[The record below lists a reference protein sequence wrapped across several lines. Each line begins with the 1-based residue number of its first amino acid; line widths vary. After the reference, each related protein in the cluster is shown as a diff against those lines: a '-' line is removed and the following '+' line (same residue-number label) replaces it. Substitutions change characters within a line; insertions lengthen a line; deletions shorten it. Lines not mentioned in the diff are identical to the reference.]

1 MSAKRGRDGRRR
13 GEGASGELRYA
24 LGAVARLTGLSP
36 HVLRAWERR
45 YGVVQPARSP
55 GGTRRYS
62 EAQVARLRLL
72 CAGVDAGHPISEL
85 APLDDAELG
94 RLVGQHEERAQPRLR
109 EMFEVLDALDG
120 AELERRLGMLLAA
133 LGPREFARSVA
144 TPLLVGVGERWQR
157 GELRIAAEHAASAAL
172 RSLLGSALRFRPAH
186 LNGSPRIVF
195 ATPAS
200 EAHELGLLMAAVC
213 AQERG
218 AHAVYLGCDLPAPEI
233 TGAASRA
240 GASGVALSL
249 VCLGA
254 AAAAREIR
262 NVRRALPERAFVWV
276 GGAGSGA
283 VELPAG
289 VRRIDGLDDLERQVD
304 LLVERH
310 PAAGG

>member
-1 MSAKRGRDGRRR
+1 VSEKAGPAR
-13 GEGASGELRYA
+13 EASYA
-24 LGAVARLTGLSP
+24 LGAVVRLTGLSP

-45 YGVVQPARSP
+45 YGAVRPARSA

-85 APLDDAELG
+85 APLDDAALE
-94 RLVGQHEERAQPRLR
+94 RLVGPHEERAQPRLR
-109 EMFEVLDALDG
+109 DLFPLLESLDG

-144 TPLLVGVGERWQR
+144 APLLVGVGERWQK
-157 GELRIAAEHAASAAL
+157 GTLRIAAEHSASAAL

-233 TGAASRA
+233 ADAATRA

-249 VCLGA
+249 VCLRPD
-254 AAAAREIR
+254 AAAREIGS
-262 NVRRALPERAFVWV
+262 VRRALPERAFVWV